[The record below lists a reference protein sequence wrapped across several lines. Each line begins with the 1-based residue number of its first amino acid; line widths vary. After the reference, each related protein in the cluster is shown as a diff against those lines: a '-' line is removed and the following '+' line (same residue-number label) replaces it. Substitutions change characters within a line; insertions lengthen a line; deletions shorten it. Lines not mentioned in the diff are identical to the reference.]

1 MGIREKIRR
10 WCPQPQV
17 PRLTM
22 LKNNK
27 NVILIATT
35 VLVVF
40 LIVLTSSL
48 FLRAA
53 IAPNTPL
60 VPVPTPTP
68 TMAPTPV
75 ISPSPTPSPTPASTP
90 TPTPSSS
97 TVVQLASDLGQI
109 LSTSISY
116 DGSRIAFAAKVNGTA
131 EASGIP
137 QIFVINSDGTG
148 LKQLTFD
155 GDCYSPSIR
164 GDGGKIVFAKFENGG
179 LASNIFLINSDGT
192 ERKQLTSSYNDREPK
207 ISGDGSKVTFSR
219 FTTGEVLVINSDGSG
234 LTHLSGNLTSCKYPS
249 ISYDGSKITLVSKY
263 EGVYVVNADGTGLKL
278 VSETGKD
285 PQQPQ
290 ISADG
295 ARIVYVDSHFEGP
308 LYIRNDMYILN
319 SDGTGLRLLVSSGA
333 SDFSHSFS
341 GDGRRIAYYAKIPVN
356 QHYLGSEDLGI
367 FVINSDGKGLN
378 HISET
383 GEFPSISGNG
393 NKVVFVSTADGFS
406 YQILLASL
414 LY

>member
-40 LIVLTSSL
+40 LLILTSSW
-48 FLRAA
+48 FFRPA
-53 IAPNTPL
+53 IAPNAPL
-60 VPVPTPTP
+60 LTVPTPTP
-68 TMAPTPV
+68 TIAPTPA

-90 TPTPSSS
+90 FQS
-97 TVVQLASDLGQI
+97 TVIQLASGLGRI

-116 DGSRIAFAAKVNGTA
+116 DGSRIAFAAEVNGTA

-155 GDCYSPSIR
+155 GNCYSPSIS
-164 GDGGKIVFAKFENGG
+164 GDGNNIVFAKFENGG
-179 LASNIFLINSDGT
+179 QVSNIYLVNSDGT
-192 ERKQLTSSYNDREPK
+192 ERKQLTSTYNDREPK
-207 ISGDGSKVTFSR
+207 ISGDGTKVTFSR
-219 FTTGEVLVINSDGSG
+219 WTTGEVLVINSDGSG
-234 LTHLSGNLTSCKYPS
+234 LMHLTGNLTSCKYPS
-249 ISYDGSKITLVSKY
+249 ISYDGSKIAFVSKY

-295 ARIVYVDSHFEGP
+295 ARIVYGDSYFEGP
-308 LYIRNDMYILN
+308 LHIRNDLYVLN
-319 SDGTGLRLLVSSGA
+319 SDGTELKLLVSSAA
-333 SDFSHSFS
+333 SDFSHSLS

-356 QHYLGSEDLGI
+356 QHYLGPEDLGI
-367 FVINSDGKGLN
+367 FVINFDGTGLN
-378 HISET
+378 HVSET
-383 GEFPSISGNG
+383 GELPSISGNG
-393 NKVVFVSTADGFS
+393 NKVVFVSSADGYS
-406 YQILLASL
+406 YQMFLASL
-414 LY
+414 PY